1 MLFDSGTTKTAK
13 YERLAFVKSL
23 TEYYEG
29 SEKDDVYFCPVYM
42 NIDSFGDFKFT
53 VSTVDEFNQDGSM
66 QVTDTTHPNNFG
78 YEALAKA
85 TCAFIENIAE

>member
-1 MLFDSGTTKTAK
+1 
-13 YERLAFVKSL
+13 
-23 TEYYEG
+23 
-29 SEKDDVYFCPVYM
+29 M

-53 VSTVDEFNQDGSM
+53 INKVDEFNQDGSM

-85 TCAFIENIAE
+85 TYAFIENIAE